1 MPANRFKAK
10 LFYKIFGR
18 LWNKYRGR
26 PVSYCV
32 GNQNQAELEMNRLKQ
47 VLFGVPRQPSSSES
61 SERPL
66 QRIFAGIHTRDDLW

>member
-1 MPANRFKAK
+1 
-10 LFYKIFGR
+10 
-18 LWNKYRGR
+18 
-26 PVSYCV
+26 
-32 GNQNQAELEMNRLKQ
+32 LKQ